1 MNILSKTV
9 IPKKS
14 VMNHSTLFVSGN
26 YRKFHSRWGANFQV
40 YCTNLENH
48 QKYAGKKETFFY
60 CLNRTLSYY
69 HTLSVTE
76 ESCTSSQD
84 LCQNIKVDNTNFF
97 VKVNLNTARDEK
109 AAYAMQIIQSKLRL
123 KITFLLSRQVDNLP
137 TVEVLH
143 MG

>member
-1 MNILSKTV
+1 MT
-9 IPKKS
+9 
-14 VMNHSTLFVSGN
+14 
-26 YRKFHSRWGANFQV
+26 Q
-40 YCTNLENH
+40 
-48 QKYAGKKETFFY
+48 
-60 CLNRTLSYY
+60 
-69 HTLSVTE
+69 